1 MTQPVSHRLRRAK
14 LGPMASIETVRDL
27 AGRDQ
32 GLAVVVTQRADGSPQ
47 TSIANAGVLAHP
59 VSGDAVVGLVVQGDT
74 RKHANLRRA
83 PRSTVVFRAGWE
95 WVAVEGPVDLAGPD
109 DALEGFD
116 PARVPE
122 LLRAVFRSAGG
133 THDDWDE
140 YDRTM
145 AAERRTAVLVA
156 PELVYSN
163 PGT

>member
-1 MTQPVSHRLRRAK
+1 
-14 LGPMASIETVRDL
+14 MASIETVRDL

-74 RKHANLRRA
+74 RKHANLRRR
-83 PRSTVVFRAGWE
+83 PRATVVFRAGWE

-109 DALEGFD
+109 DSLDGLD
-116 PARVPE
+116 SGRVPQ
-122 LLRAVFRSAGG
+122 LLRDVFSAAGG

-140 YDRTM
+140 YDRVM
-145 AAERRTAVLVA
+145 AAQRRLAVLVS
-156 PELVYSN
+156 PERVYSN
-163 PGT
+163 PGS